1 MKGPERLRYFQ
12 ENWPTNKGA
21 WFPGE
26 KVLYREK
33 SLFEDFNNKSWMT
46 LLLYGIKGVMPS
58 ESHAKMVGTV
68 WSISASFPDPRL
80 WNNRVASLCATSR
93 STGSLALSA
102 STAVTQ
108 AKIYG
113 SQPVFLGS
121 SLLYEIKK
129 LIDSGI
135 DMESVVIG
143 QLKRNR
149 YLPGFGRPLI
159 SRDER
164 IDPLL
169 REAERLGYGNGTYL
183 TLLKLVQ
190 DMLKAKRY
198 KLNANIAI
206 YCAAIFLDLGYDPH
220 EAYLVSVLAFSAGF
234 FPCYQDALEKSEGA
248 FFPLACDQIAYEGI
262 SKRGMNND

>member
-1 MKGPERLRYFQ
+1 MTGPDRLRYFQ

-33 SLFEDFNNKSWMT
+33 SLFEDFNDKSWMT
-46 LLLYGIKGVMPS
+46 LLLYGINGVMPS
-58 ESHAKMVGTV
+58 ENHSKMVGTV

-80 WNNRVASLCATSR
+80 WNNRVATLCATTR

-121 SLLYEIKK
+121 KLLYELKRE
-129 LIDSGI
+129 LDLGG
-135 DMESVVIG
+135 DLESIVFG

-169 REAERLGYGNGTYL
+169 REATRLGYGNGTYL
-183 TLLKLVQ
+183 NLLKLIQ
-190 DMLKAKRY
+190 ELLKVKKY

-206 YCAAIFLDLGYDPH
+206 YCAAIFLDLGYEPH
-220 EAYLVSVLAFSAGF
+220 EAYLVSVLAFSGGF
-234 FPCYQDALEKSEGA
+234 FPCYQDALEKPEGS
-248 FFPLACDQIAYEGI
+248 FFPLACDQIAYDG
-262 SKRGMNND
+262 SQKRSLE